1 MLASRTKTPVS
12 RASGSVQIKVVRESP
27 SLEPTL
33 RFVFVIL
40 ERFLLLLCAAEHDK
54 NTKITYLPRR
64 PLDSLLPDCATR
76 RAVTPN
82 PPAAQPGSR
91 LRMRRRR

>member
-1 MLASRTKTPVS
+1 MLASQTKTPVS

-40 ERFLLLLCAAEHDK
+40 ERFLLLLLCAAEHHK
-54 NTKITYLPRR
+54 KTKMSTL
-64 PLDSLLPDCATR
+64 SLASAR
-76 RAVTPN
+76 
-82 PPAAQPGSR
+82 
-91 LRMRRRR
+91 

>member
-1 MLASRTKTPVS
+1 MLASQTKTPVS

-40 ERFLLLLCAAEHDK
+40 ERFLLLLCAADHHK
-54 NTKITYLPRR
+54 NTKMSRKLR
-64 PLDSLLPDCATR
+64 PLDTSFLCGGDAEC
-76 RAVTPN
+76 PN
-82 PPAAQPGSR
+82 PP
-91 LRMRRRR
+91 RR

>member
-40 ERFLLLLCAAEHDK
+40 ERLFVVVCRAWGWKLQPANLEALAGRVPLE
-54 NTKITYLPRR
+54 YRLPVG
-64 PLDSLLPDCATR
+64 L
-76 RAVTPN
+76 RAGV
-82 PPAAQPGSR
+82 PA
-91 LRMRRRR
+91 